1 VDGSNW
7 ASGRWQVQSGKEEEF
22 IERWTAWLTA
32 TSRDVPGF
40 RMARLLRSADDP
52 SVFTSVSEW
61 ADQSSLKAWKSSPG
75 FQDGMGSAR
84 ELCSAFMGGD
94 FGVASAIDPG

>member
-1 VDGSNW
+1 MEPSLLLGTGRLRHRRVETFP
-7 ASGRWQVQSGKEEEF
+7 ASQK
-22 IERWTAWLTA
+22 
-32 TSRDVPGF
+32 
-40 RMARLLRSADDP
+40 ARLLRSDDQP

-61 ADQSSLKAWKSSPG
+61 ADPASLHAWKASQG

-84 ELCSAFMGGD
+84 ELCNEFIGGD